1 MKKLFTKFGSHYAIE
16 RFGFVFL
23 TLFLCMSLLLGVI
36 FSQKVK
42 SDHKIL
48 TGRAVY
54 TSSFTMSLTGVAGFV
69 EGVYTN
75 EDHSKCFLLWHFD
88 DMTQL
93 PVSVDEYM
101 FLLKGY
107 DLSTGIHPFT
117 KCNPATSFYVFGNT
131 GYMGLYF
138 YQQSGF
144 ESQVL
149 ELTVR
154 SLNNFPGNSGRD
166 EAQGMSGDTSRYSY
180 DQGIIYFNPG
190 GSYATR
196 VSFLDK
202 EDWSPFDVYNEII
215 TVPQEVSIRN
225 LLKTELSNMHRL
237 RLMMNEYERRL
248 TGYGVLPSEVPV
260 EIATDNIYATLSSV
274 SVLDQKPLEW
284 STKYSAWID
293 VDTNKYYLNRQV
305 NLNYVTDYVPSG
317 GFYFDWQDSSVKN
330 GYLQTLTSSTDL
342 RVWAEYV
349 SGVRAEEQNDDFNRV
364 LNAVRWYYSNGAEVD
379 LNALSSESAIDTD
392 KALYTNITSL
402 MQCWSD
408 YYDLKKKY
416 HRVDLGSLLDLER
429 DVRSVESNYN
439 MRIDNGGDLITIYSE
454 DMK

>member
-149 ELTVR
+149 ELTIR

-274 SVLDQKPLEW
+274 SVLDQKPGWVYLCEGVIDTLTFLGQNIAAIGIPGVRSFKTEW
-284 STKYSAWID
+284 LPLFK
-293 VDTNKYYLNRQV
+293 NKSVVLCLDKDEAGR
-305 NLNYVTDYVPSG
+305 SG
-317 GFYFDWQDSSVKN
+317 TE
-330 GYLQTLTSSTDL
+330 YLQSVFAHENIRTVVLGEGLENISSSMK
-342 RVWAEYV
+342 E
-349 SGVRAEEQNDDFNRV
+349 GDDINSWF
-364 LNAVRWYYSNGAEVD
+364 GG
-379 LNALSSESAIDTD
+379 
-392 KALYTNITSL
+392 
-402 MQCWSD
+402 
-408 YYDLKKKY
+408 KK
-416 HRVDLGSLLDLER
+416 
-429 DVRSVESNYN
+429 
-439 MRIDNGGDLITIYSE
+439 
-454 DMK
+454 